1 MKYIW
6 FIVFFAAYVLYLRYL
21 MHMFQLN
28 SYKAAEQNNWMKKN
42 RGVIV
47 LHAAFSV
54 VSFIVLAAAGRA
66 GVIVSAVIW
75 LLALISCWP
84 RKKAKKTAGL
94 HSPGYQDVCHTRC
107 LIPDCYCGI
116 MFFQCGYVCSLY
128 HVPCSSDF
136 NSVC

>member
-54 VSFIVLAAAGRA
+54 VSFIVLAAAGSTKKEHMRDCTA
-66 GVIVSAVIW
+66 CGVFGRV
-75 LLALISCWP
+75 
-84 RKKAKKTAGL
+84 
-94 HSPGYQDVCHTRC
+94 
-107 LIPDCYCGI
+107 
-116 MFFQCGYVCSLY
+116 F
-128 HVPCSSDF
+128 
-136 NSVC
+136 